1 MKLRFTLVG
10 AAVLLTLARLPLTA
24 AAQVPKPHA
33 VPVASASAS
42 ASAPGTVIDEPQR
55 HFTAAVEAYAKK
67 DYKTAAAEVR
77 KGESY
82 VRPESARAVGDVKKG
97 LNAADAELDRTAK
110 TLDKGAV
117 KTDKGMDKAF
127 ADTNHALALA
137 HRARAAQSWADK
149 AYGQAGYELKA
160 SAQDLEDGAA
170 WAGTQAK
177 AAATGAAADTRAL
190 GDKLASGGV
199 WAKDEVVKGFDTLGN
214 ALDKFGETIGS
225 KTKAAHF
232 DAGK

>member
-1 MKLRFTLVG
+1 MKLRITLVG
-10 AAVLLTLARLPLTA
+10 AAVLLALAQLPLTA
-24 AAQVPKPHA
+24 AAQPPKAHPG
-33 VPVASASAS
+33 PV
-42 ASAPGTVIDEPQR
+42 ASAPGTGTGVDEPQR
-55 HFTAAVEAYAKK
+55 HFTAAVAAYAKK
-67 DYKTAAAEVR
+67 DYRTAAAEVR
-77 KGESY
+77 QGEASL
-82 VRPESARAVGDVKKG
+82 RLASAHAVGDVKKG
-97 LNAADAELDRTAK
+97 LDAADRELEQIAK
-110 TLDKGAV
+110 ALDKGAV

-127 ADTNHALALA
+127 ADASHALALA

-149 AYGQAGYELKA
+149 AYGQAGVELKA

-177 AAATGAAADTRAL
+177 TAAAGAAADTRAL

-199 WAKDEVVKGFDTLGN
+199 WAKEEVVKGFDTLGN